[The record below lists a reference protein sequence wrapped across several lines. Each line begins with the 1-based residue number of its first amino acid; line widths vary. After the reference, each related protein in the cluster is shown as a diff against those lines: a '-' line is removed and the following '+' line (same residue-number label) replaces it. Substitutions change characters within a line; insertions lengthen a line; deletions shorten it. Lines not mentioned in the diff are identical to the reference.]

1 MSTNETK
8 VTTEATN
15 TGSVQRFLSF
25 SLGAEEYAVPLL
37 CVKEVIALPDV
48 TPVPYTPQH
57 FLGIMNL
64 RGQVTS
70 VIDLRL
76 KFRMKKIENSS
87 ETAVIIADLAPLSLG
102 LVVDSINSVMAIRE
116 GEIAPRPQI
125 ESTQSSE
132 YIIGVAKREKKLV
145 LLLDLAKALSV
156 EDHAALSRAIPAAK
170 AA

>member
-8 VTTEATN
+8 TTESLS
-15 TGSVQRFLSF
+15 GSTVQRFLSF
-25 SLGAEEYAVPLL
+25 SLGTEEYAVPLL
-37 CVKEVIALPDV
+37 RVKEVIALPDV
-48 TPVPYTPQH
+48 TPVPYTPSH

-76 KFRMKKIENSS
+76 KFRMKKVENSA

-116 GEIAPRPQI
+116 SDIADRPQI
-125 ESTQSSE
+125 ESSQSSE
-132 YIIGVAKREKKLV
+132 YIIGIAKRDKKLV

-156 EDHAALSRAIPAAK
+156 EDHAALSKALAQPK